1 MSHDVESDVLRGG
14 DKVWE
19 GDKKEEL
26 IKVQSLRD
34 AKQTTYIDFELT
46 RKDRWDREIN
56 SSVN

>member
-1 MSHDVESDVLRGG
+1 MESDVLRGG

-34 AKQTTYIDFELT
+34 AKQTTYIDFEIDKERSL
-46 RKDRWDREIN
+46 RSREIN